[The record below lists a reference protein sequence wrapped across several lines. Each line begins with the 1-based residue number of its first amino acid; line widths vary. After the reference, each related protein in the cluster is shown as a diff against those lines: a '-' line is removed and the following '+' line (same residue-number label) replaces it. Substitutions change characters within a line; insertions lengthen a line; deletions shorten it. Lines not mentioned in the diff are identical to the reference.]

1 MIIFI
6 IPSYNEEE
14 NIGVLLDN
22 TKKKMGEM
30 EYDYK
35 VIVVNDG
42 STDETKEIIASFKD
56 QMPVEIIAHYPIKA

>member
-1 MIIFI
+1 MIIFV

>member
-1 MIIFI
+1 M
-6 IPSYNEEE
+6 
-14 NIGVLLDN
+14 
-22 TKKKMGEM
+22 KKKISACFLTIQKKMEEM